1 MRRSGGWDDEGGRA
15 GEAIVFA
22 LGAAGGFALGLLF
35 SGRMPD
41 SAGVREAGAR
51 LRERAADVA
60 RTLGPGRLRRELR
73 EQVALT
79 GLEDAVLDAFLRDE
93 VLSDRP
99 IDVGAISRGIIELS
113 GSVRSAA
120 EAARAVQLAREVDG
134 VETVVNRMD
143 VEEPR
148 PRRGGTASGDEGMT
162 GGEWTGR
169 EVGMGRRRQGH
180 ETDPDR
186 PDDSRQQKTEALE
199 DADRVQFADEGYG
212 RDPRVAERPD
222 PGDPLER
229 TRYREDEL
237 DNQSP
242 YGKHA
247 VPAVEQPQ
255 AMHSHARVGE
265 GIKPGTELALEA
277 ADVPV
282 KPHSREALPGGATDE
297 T

>member
-1 MRRSGGWDDEGGRA
+1 MRRSGGGDDEGGRG

-41 SAGVREAGAR
+41 PAGVREAGAR
-51 LRERAADVA
+51 LRERAAGVA
-60 RTLGPGRLRRELR
+60 RTLGPGRLRREVR

-148 PRRGGTASGDEGMT
+148 PRRGSTASGDEGMA

-229 TRYREDEL
+229 TDYREDEL

-247 VPAVEQPQ
+247 VPVVEQPQ

-265 GIKPGTELALEA
+265 GMKPGTELALEA